1 MKRKTVTAILGI
13 LCAALFLAS
22 CHAFP
27 SEQVEILEGDD
38 RIEARLDTSSGYSI
52 ASTDPFSIEKDGHA
66 VIYGV
71 VTSADSYDQI
81 RKDVVENQELG
92 EERDE
97 WDSVME
103 ILEESERDGNQY
115 MLYSVNSQN
124 VTEYDCVV
132 KVAGTDSSVILGCM
146 DSADMVRDAFEAMTF
161 SAAA

>member
-1 MKRKTVTAILGI
+1 MERKAIT
-13 LCAALFLAS
+13 AALAVLCVVLFLVS

-27 SEQVEILEGDD
+27 SEQVEILGGDD

-52 ASTDPFSIEKDGHA
+52 VSTEPISIEKDGHG

-71 VTSADSYDQI
+71 ITSADSYDQI
-81 RKDVVENQELG
+81 KEDVVRNQELG

-124 VTEYDCVV
+124 VTEYDYII
-132 KVAGTDSSVILGCM
+132 KVSGTDSSVILGCL
-146 DSADMVRDAFEAMTF
+146 DSPDMVRDVFEAMSF
-161 SAAA
+161 SAAT